1 MSVFMTRYSFVGWL
15 ATAAACC
22 AFTTAAH
29 GERLYKW
36 KDENGVVRYGDRIP
50 PQYAKQDVAVM
61 NEYGVVVEEV
71 EGVKTPEERAAE
83 AARREREDAIRREVM
98 AKKQYDMMLLETY
111 SSVAE
116 IELERDRRVSAVDAQ
131 ITQANRQIR
140 LLQSKIARLELEARS
155 FETVGDEV
163 SSIPDT
169 IVSDME
175 DTQVALNE
183 YEAQLRGFYVAQADL
198 RLKFD
203 GDMVRFRELKR
214 ASN

>member
-1 MSVFMTRYSFVGWL
+1 MSKL
-15 ATAAACC
+15 ALCALMAAGFSQAS
-22 AFTTAAH
+22 H

-50 PQYAKQDVAVM
+50 PQYAKQDVSVL
-61 NEYGVVVEEV
+61 NEYGVVVEQV
-71 EGVKTPEERAAE
+71 EGVKTAEELAAE
-83 AARREREDAIRREVM
+83 AAKRERDAALQREM
-98 AKKQYDMMLLETY
+98 LAKKQYDMMLLETY
-111 SSVAE
+111 SSVTE
-116 IELERDRRVSAVDAQ
+116 IESERDRQVSAVDAQ

-155 FETVGDEV
+155 YQDEDTTALASLPETFVK
-163 SSIPDT
+163 
-169 IVSDME
+169 DME
-175 DTQVALNE
+175 DTQLALNE

-214 ASN
+214 AIR

>member
-1 MSVFMTRYSFVGWL
+1 MSVFMTRYSFIGWL

-29 GERLYKW
+29 SERLYKW

>member
-1 MSVFMTRYSFVGWL
+1 MSVFKARKNFTGWL
-15 ATAAACC
+15 ATAVALC
-22 AFTTAAH
+22 ALSATAH

-50 PQYAKQDVAVM
+50 PKYAKQDVAVM

-83 AARREREDAIRREVM
+83 AAKREREDAIRREVL

-140 LLQSKIARLELEARS
+140 LLQSKIARLELEARGYQ
-155 FETVGDEV
+155 TVPDDV
-163 SSIPDT
+163 ASIPDT
-169 IVSDME
+169 IMGDME
-175 DTQVALNE
+175 DTQLALNE